1 MLGKME
7 AFQMVILKRKLSTA
21 MQNQAHDY
29 WNEFERL
36 KEFCS
41 VF

>member
-1 MLGKME
+1 MVKKVSTVMLGKME

-29 WNEFERL
+29 
-36 KEFCS
+36 
-41 VF
+41 